1 MKNMQAA
8 TVLGMASLAG
18 LAAASSEE
26 LPHDHQGK
34 LSKYELGP
42 PKIFLSG
49 DDLAQLREGRPVM
62 QAAQQAGSS
71 ARRMVMVQ
79 DIKTP
84 HDVVMGCAAPRSCAP
99 ISCTSAPHPLNRP
112 TAVSCHGPP
121 RLTAPSPLARRILD
135 FEKYDQMVSGVNHCA
150 NYAQCDDGGL
160 RTIKSAYQIQALHM
174 KFNYF
179 MEHTYDPAQQCLT
192 FHLDYDRKSDLDDS
206 VGYWYVQ
213 PTSPDACRV
222 YYSCECKLRGWV
234 PGPVYDMLTKK
245 ALQQATTWVS
255 AESLKEWDGMRDGRG
270 RHGNGMVR
278 FVGAMRDSLDGAAD
292 RLPLLRRLQPPGDA
306 VRWVDARRRDAVRF
320 VSSPRLVHSKA
331 SWGGL
336 VSL

>member
-1 MKNMQAA
+1 
-8 TVLGMASLAG
+8 
-18 LAAASSEE
+18 
-26 LPHDHQGK
+26 
-34 LSKYELGP
+34 
-42 PKIFLSG
+42 
-49 DDLAQLREGRPVM
+49 
-62 QAAQQAGSS
+62 
-71 ARRMVMVQ
+71 
-79 DIKTP
+79 
-84 HDVVMGCAAPRSCAP
+84 
-99 ISCTSAPHPLNRP
+99 
-112 TAVSCHGPP
+112 
-121 RLTAPSPLARRILD
+121 
-135 FEKYDQMVSGVNHCA
+135 MVSGVNHCA

-278 FVGAMRDSLDGAAD
+278 FVGATRDSLDGAAD
-292 RLPLLRRLQPPGDA
+292 RKSLLRRPPRTRCAGRRA
-306 VRWVDARRRDAVRF
+306 AARRRPLRLEPAPRALEGVGRPRLALAPGPEARGLSEEGRGGSGVPCAMSMTCGVCMLWCCVRITFARSWILSPTNAYTYTAPRRAGPGRLPARRGARARPVCSARDARAHFGFRSTMMTLSPRRNILEMKRSLLTGFALRLPFPVFGTSVHISDVLEHHVAVR
-320 VSSPRLVHSKA
+320 SRP
-331 SWGGL
+331 
-336 VSL
+336 

>member
-1 MKNMQAA
+1 MSRQGTNE
-8 TVLGMASLAG
+8 LGQLASPPTRVRAI
-18 LAAASSEE
+18 AVMWESMHQASS
-26 LPHDHQGK
+26 
-34 LSKYELGP
+34 
-42 PKIFLSG
+42 
-49 DDLAQLREGRPVM
+49 
-62 QAAQQAGSS
+62 
-71 ARRMVMVQ
+71 
-79 DIKTP
+79 
-84 HDVVMGCAAPRSCAP
+84 
-99 ISCTSAPHPLNRP
+99 
-112 TAVSCHGPP
+112 
-121 RLTAPSPLARRILD
+121 
-135 FEKYDQMVSGVNHCA
+135 
-150 NYAQCDDGGL
+150 
-160 RTIKSAYQIQALHM
+160 
-174 KFNYF
+174 
-179 MEHTYDPAQQCLT
+179 
-192 FHLDYDRKSDLDDS
+192 
-206 VGYWYVQ
+206 
-213 PTSPDACRV
+213 RV

-278 FVGAMRDSLDGAAD
+278 FVGAMRESLDGAAD

>member
-1 MKNMQAA
+1 MPVPKKGAVPSSPSDMFALAQKREDEAKAA
-8 TVLGMASLAG
+8 FKKYDKDNSNSID
-18 LAAASSEE
+18 SSEVLCLMKDMGLDTLLKTDE
-26 LPHDHQGK
+26 K
-34 LSKYELGP
+34 T
-42 PKIFLSG
+42 FLASY
-49 DDLAQLREGRPVM
+49 
-62 QAAQQAGSS
+62 
-71 ARRMVMVQ
+71 
-79 DIKTP
+79 
-84 HDVVMGCAAPRSCAP
+84 
-99 ISCTSAPHPLNRP
+99 
-112 TAVSCHGPP
+112 
-121 RLTAPSPLARRILD
+121 

>member
-1 MKNMQAA
+1 M
-8 TVLGMASLAG
+8 
-18 LAAASSEE
+18 
-26 LPHDHQGK
+26 
-34 LSKYELGP
+34 
-42 PKIFLSG
+42 
-49 DDLAQLREGRPVM
+49 
-62 QAAQQAGSS
+62 
-71 ARRMVMVQ
+71 
-79 DIKTP
+79 
-84 HDVVMGCAAPRSCAP
+84 
-99 ISCTSAPHPLNRP
+99 
-112 TAVSCHGPP
+112 
-121 RLTAPSPLARRILD
+121 
-135 FEKYDQMVSGVNHCA
+135 
-150 NYAQCDDGGL
+150 
-160 RTIKSAYQIQALHM
+160 
-174 KFNYF
+174 
-179 MEHTYDPAQQCLT
+179 
-192 FHLDYDRKSDLDDS
+192 
-206 VGYWYVQ
+206 
-213 PTSPDACRV
+213 
-222 YYSCECKLRGWV
+222 